1 VRRSEK
7 EIEGYAELKVV
18 TWNQGYWQHRS
29 TKDKAWDYLRKQIR
43 PDLALLQ
50 EVGPTSLDKN
60 EYFTLKKVHQNW
72 GTALYT
78 RNMTLE
84 ELAIAEEYPGRVSAA
99 SFEIT
104 PNQKAIAVSVHA
116 PIIEGYVFP
125 HLDRIFDE
133 IERMVS
139 GKTFIVGGDLNT
151 ARLAEKVWPRHG
163 HGPFFE
169 RLSKSRFFDCHQ
181 ALLGTEEQTIF
192 RKGSKHP
199 FQDDHLFV
207 SHDLASQVKS
217 CFTLDNETIR
227 SLSGHIPVV
236 THLFS
241 I

>member
-1 VRRSEK
+1 MEEWTEMK
-7 EIEGYAELKVV
+7 IV

-29 TKDKAWDYLRKQIR
+29 TSDEAWDYLRKQIR

-50 EVGPTSLDKN
+50 EAGPAKLDSN
-60 EYFTLKKVHQNW
+60 EYLAFKKVHQDW

-78 RNMTLE
+78 RNMQLE
-84 ELAIAEEYPGRVSAA
+84 ELAIEEEYPGRVSAA
-99 SFEIT
+99 SFEIA

-125 HLDRIFDE
+125 HLDKIFDE
-133 IERMVS
+133 IERLVS

-169 RLSKSRFFDCHQ
+169 RLSKSIFFDCHQ
-181 ALLGTEEQTIF
+181 TLHGREEQTIF
-192 RKGSKHP
+192 RKGSKYP

-207 SHDLASQVKS
+207 SHDLASIVKS
-217 CFTLDNETIR
+217 CFTLDNEIVR
-227 SLSGHIPVV
+227 SLSDHIPVV
-236 THLFS
+236 AHLFS